1 LIVDETRR
9 LHSECL
15 LLTLLERAIA
25 RYELTAARWTLLYV
39 ASGYVELAF
48 QNSAVMA
55 RNGSCM
61 PVVLFTSVSNAR
73 DGLSIERV

>member
-1 LIVDETRR
+1 MSWNQ

-15 LLTLLERAIA
+15 PLTLLELAIA
-25 RYELTAARWTLLYV
+25 RYELTAARWALLYV
-39 ASGYVELAF
+39 ATGYVELAF

-55 RNGSCM
+55 GNGICV

-73 DGLSIERV
+73 DGLSVERI